1 MKKQLTLAICL
12 FLTFG
17 LWTALVC
24 LVDIQPI
31 GPAESEVGLATLNG
45 WFHDLT
51 GVHMFLYDLTDI
63 LSLIPFGFVFGFA
76 VLGLVQWIKRK
87 KLSAVDSDILLL
99 GGFYVATGIAYIF
112 FEIFAVNFRPVLI
125 EGVLEASYPSST
137 TMLIICIMSTAIIQV
152 YHRIKN
158 KPIRTTSSTYRYLF
172 RNSMPFCLTSIQS
185 IADSPLKFPDF
196 PQSDAPVPV
205 SAIGELFRESL
216 QQREPADLPSLP
228 EPEPPR

>member
-12 FLTFG
+12 FSAFG

-24 LVDIQPI
+24 LVDIQVI

-51 GVHMFLYDLTDI
+51 GVHWFIYNITDA
-63 LSLIPFGFVFGFA
+63 LSLIPFAIVFGFA

-137 TMLIICIMSTAIIQV
+137 TMLIICIMSTAIIQIH
-152 YHRIKN
+152 HRIKN
-158 KPIRTTSSTYRYLF
+158 KPIRNTVIIAMTVFSAFMVIGRAVCGVHWLTDIIGGILLSTGLVMTYRSFLHF
-172 RNSMPFCLTSIQS
+172 
-185 IADSPLKFPDF
+185 K
-196 PQSDAPVPV
+196 
-205 SAIGELFRESL
+205 
-216 QQREPADLPSLP
+216 
-228 EPEPPR
+228 